1 MRNLRNLSVVM
12 LLASL
17 LALGGAGVERG
28 AAAAEHAS
36 TFAAPW
42 AIIAHGPFLEKSIVM
57 ANWEE
62 NQAVMLA
69 ASEPAPSTQ
78 ASELVRR
85 PYVALAL
92 FWGPE
97 WKHLR
102 DAPAAV
108 ARLEP
113 KQANQHARFFPADG
127 DSPAIL
133 VMNMSTVPASGAQLD
148 IRSVDAK
155 GLVVLLAH
163 GIPIRLAR

>member
-1 MRNLRNLSVVM
+1 MRNPRNLSIVTLLLVGVVV
-12 LLASL
+12 LA
-17 LALGGAGVERG
+17 GGAAQGG
-28 AAAAEHAS
+28 AEAHGNR
-36 TFAAPW
+36 FAAPW

-69 ASEPAPSTQ
+69 ASEPAPRTQ

-97 WKHLR
+97 WKHLQ

-108 ARLEP
+108 ARLKP
-113 KQANQHARFFPADG
+113 RQANQHARFFPANG

-133 VMNMSTVPASGAQLD
+133 AMNMSTTPGTGAQLD

-155 GLVVLLAH
+155 GLAVLSAH